1 MIQAVQL
8 RIYTVCNSKK
18 TKGDDNPAQHVP
30 FWYPESR
37 TYLNSK
43 GEPNMKKILLVLAC
57 LMLLL
62 TSLTALAETTY
73 LGISTGGTAGTYYPL
88 GGEIAAL
95 WMKHIADLDVSVA
108 SSGGSKDNILKMN
121 NSEADLGLVQN
132 DVMYYA
138 YQGDQDFFAGEVID
152 SFVAIGSLYPEL
164 VQVVVAAESD
174 ILTIADL
181 KGKNVSV
188 GAVGSGVYFN
198 AVQLLGE
205 AGLTLEDIKPQH
217 LSFDESATSFQN
229 RQLDAFFVTAG
240 LPNPAIMYVA
250 SKREVRLI
258 GLEEAQM
265 TALQEK
271 YAFYV
276 PVVVPADSY
285 NGLKEDVTVPAM
297 NAVLICKKEL
307 SEDLVYQ
314 MTKVLFEL
322 KDEMTHAK
330 KEFISAEFAVQGIP
344 VPFHPGAE
352 RYFKEIGLLP

>member
-1 MIQAVQL
+1 
-8 RIYTVCNSKK
+8 
-18 TKGDDNPAQHVP
+18 
-30 FWYPESR
+30 
-37 TYLNSK
+37 
-43 GEPNMKKILLVLAC
+43 MKKFLV
-57 LMLLL
+57 LLL
-62 TSLTALAETTY
+62 TLALILTSLSVLAETTY
-73 LGISTGGTAGTYYPL
+73 LGITPGGTAGTYYPL

-95 WMKHIADLDVSVA
+95 WMKHIPGLDVSVQ

-121 NSEADLGLVQN
+121 NKEADLGTVQN

-152 SFVAIGSLYPEL
+152 SFVAIGYLYPEL
-164 VQVVVAAESD
+164 VQVVVAADSD
-174 ILTIADL
+174 IKTIADL

-240 LPNPAIMYVA
+240 LPNPAIMDVD
-250 SKREVRLI
+250 SKRDVRLI
-258 GLEEAQM
+258 GLTDEQM
-265 TALQEK
+265 AALQEK

-276 PVVVPADSY
+276 PVVVPAGAY
-285 NGLKEDVTVPAM
+285 KGILEDVTVPAVG
-297 NAVLICKKEL
+297 AVLICGKDLDE
-307 SEDLVYQ
+307 ELVYQ
-314 MTKVLFEL
+314 MTKVLYEN

-330 KEFISAEFAVQGIP
+330 KEFISAETGVEGIP

-352 RYFKEIGLLP
+352 RYFKEKGLLP